1 MTKGRFF
8 RLDQRQIQPSA
19 TKETIMIGTPANDAN
34 ACASEEQPLPPR
46 RMT

>member
-1 MTKGRFF
+1 
-8 RLDQRQIQPSA
+8 
-19 TKETIMIGTPANDAN
+19 MIGTPANDAN